1 MKRLT
6 YNKLGLLAL
15 LLLINVFAF
24 AQEKSIVGKITDG
37 TGEGIP
43 GVSIIIAK
51 TTTGTITNIDGEYA
65 LNASIGDTLNISFI
79 GYKSQS
85 VIINSSTL
93 RYDLMMVEENI
104 SLNEVVAIGYGKA
117 RKKDLTSAIS
127 SVEGDAV
134 KTMSVGNPVQSLQGK
149 APGIQVVAGGGAPG
163 KAPKVLVRGFTSL
176 NLDTDPLYVVDG
188 VPMGTNLNFLNA
200 NEIER
205 MDVLKDASA
214 SAIYGSR
221 ASNGVILI
229 TTKKGKDGKTSFSAD
244 LSYGLQVF
252 KKPYD
257 VADAKEYAQ
266 IMNQSLNNSGLSD
279 RFDDPSALGKGT
291 DWWGE
296 GVNKLSPQTN
306 FSFQAS
312 GGSEKYKYAV
322 SLSYFDQESFYN
334 SGEWERFTSRIS
346 LDWNFSDKIK
356 AGLMF
361 NPRRERWDNTPDWY
375 QDYLMIDPITP
386 IYRPKDEQVGLNEYS
401 IYQRSYYTYVW
412 NPIARD
418 ARNFG
423 DGGYYAAASNI
434 YVTYEPIKNLE
445 IKSQISG
452 DFKFNH
458 NDDFIPDFVIDGAH
472 EWNAVNSVTREYQFD
487 KYWNWTNTA
496 TYTLKKNNHSLSSM
510 VGATF
515 EKWNYS
521 NIKGTKENIPSN
533 NELLRELEAATVNDK
548 ISKGNEWGN
557 ALESF
562 LGRVSYNY
570 LGRYYITGTYRIDG
584 SSKFMGD
591 NKWASFPSASVAW
604 RISDESFMSDLTFLD
619 DMKIR
624 FGWGRLGNQSLDNG
638 LFLSKLSTGY
648 YVMGE
653 DASVVNTTS
662 PSTVA
667 NEELKWETVEDINIG
682 TDFTLLNNKFTG
694 SVEYFRKK
702 TIDMLFKLPY
712 PYYSGYPDYGQVMS
726 NIGSMKSSGWE
737 IALTYRDHV
746 GEFNF
751 DVTLTAMTGQVEMS
765 KLSNRAPVVY
775 GDNEKTR
782 TVVGQEPAYY
792 YGYKTDG
799 LFQNQFEVNSHSND
813 QGTLLQPFA
822 QPGDIRFVDV
832 NGDGELTGDDR
843 TKIGSPWPDF
853 TTGLNISL
861 SYKEFD
867 FLANLY
873 ASVGNDLVND
883 IKDDLY
889 STTASESNVKSGLLN
904 KAWHGEGTGN
914 SIPRVSHIDNN
925 QNYTR
930 FSDFYVEDGSF
941 LRLKNIQLGYT
952 LPQNISD
959 KAGLSRCRVYVSGQN
974 LLTFTKYGG
983 VEPEVGG
990 KTLNSGFGSWTYPVL
1005 PTYLIGL
1012 NINF

>member
-1 MKRLT
+1 MKRLI
-6 YNKLGLLAL
+6 YNRLGFVVLLF
-15 LLLINVFAF
+15 LINVFTF
-24 AQEKSIVGKITDG
+24 AQNAQIKGKITDE
-37 TGEGIP
+37 TGSGMP
-43 GVSIIIAK
+43 GVSIVIQG
-51 TTTGTITNIDGEYA
+51 TTTGTITDFDGLYN
-65 LNASIGDTLNISFI
+65 LNASVGDTLNVSFI
-79 GYKSQS
+79 GYRNQI
-85 VIINSSTL
+85 VIVNSSTL
-93 RYDLMMVEENI
+93 TYDVVMAEESI

-117 RKKDLTSAIS
+117 KKKDLTSAIS

-149 APGIQVVAGGGAPG
+149 APGIQVVAAGGAPG
-163 KAPKVLVRGFTSL
+163 SSPKVLVRGFTSI

-229 TTKKGKDGKTSFSAD
+229 TTKKGKDGKTNFSAD
-244 LSYGLQVF
+244 LSYGVQVF
-252 KKPYD
+252 NKPYEM
-257 VADAKEYAQ
+257 ADASEYAE
-266 IMNQSLNNSGLSD
+266 IMNQSLNNSNLDD
-279 RFDDPSALGKGT
+279 RFDDPSSLGKGT

-296 GVNKLSPQTN
+296 GVNKLSPQMN

-334 SGEWERFTSRIS
+334 SGEWERFTGRIS
-346 LDWNFSDKIK
+346 LDWNFSDKIS
-356 AGLMF
+356 AGIMV
-361 NPRRERWDNTPDWY
+361 NPRRERWDNTPSWY
-375 QDYLMIDPITP
+375 QDYLLIDPITP
-386 IYRPKDEQVGLNEYS
+386 IYRPEEEQIGLNQYS

-423 DGGYYAAASNI
+423 DGGYYAAASNL
-434 YVTYEPIKNLE
+434 YVAYEPIKNLE

-458 NDDFIPDFVIDGAH
+458 SDDFVPDFVIDGAH
-472 EWNAVNSVTREYQFD
+472 EWNAVNSVSRDYQFD
-487 KYWNWTNTA
+487 KYWNWTTTA
-496 TYTLKKNNHSLSSM
+496 TYNFKKNNHNLTTM
-510 VGATF
+510 LGATL

-521 NIKGTKENIPSN
+521 NIEGTKENIPSN
-533 NELLRELEAATVNDK
+533 TELLRELDAATTNDK
-548 ISKGNEWGN
+548 IYGNSWGN

-570 LGRYYITGTYRIDG
+570 LGRYYLTGTYRIDG
-584 SSKFMGD
+584 SSKFLGD

-604 RISDESFMSDLTFLD
+604 RISDESFMSDLSFLD

-653 DASVVNTTS
+653 DGSVVNTTA
-662 PSTVA
+662 PSTVG

-682 TDFTLLNNKFTG
+682 TDFTLLNSKFTG
-694 SVEYFRKK
+694 SFEYFRKK

-712 PYYSGYPDYGQVMS
+712 PYYSGYPDYSQVMS

-737 IALTYRDHV
+737 FALTYRDHV
-746 GEFNF
+746 GELNF
-751 DVTLTAMTGQVEMS
+751 DVTLTAMTGQVEMT
-765 KLSNRAPVVY
+765 KLSNTAPVVY
-775 GDNEKTR
+775 GDDEKTK
-782 TVVGQEPAYY
+782 TVVGDEPGYY

-813 QGTLLQPFA
+813 QGTLLQPYA
-822 QPGDIRFVDV
+822 QPGDIRFADV
-832 NGDGELTGDDR
+832 NGDGKLTGEDR

-861 SYKEFD
+861 SYKGFD

-883 IKDDLY
+883 VKDDLY
-889 STTASESNVKSGLLN
+889 STTASESNVRSGLLN
-904 KAWHGEGTGN
+904 KAWHGEGTSN

-941 LRLKNIQLGYT
+941 MRLKNLQLGYT
-952 LPQNISD
+952 LPESISG
-959 KAGLSRCRVYVSGQN
+959 KAGLSRCRIYVSGQN
-974 LLTFTKYGG
+974 LLTITKYGG

-990 KTLNSGFGSWTYPVL
+990 NALNTGFGGWTYPVL
-1005 PTYLIGL
+1005 PTYLVGL